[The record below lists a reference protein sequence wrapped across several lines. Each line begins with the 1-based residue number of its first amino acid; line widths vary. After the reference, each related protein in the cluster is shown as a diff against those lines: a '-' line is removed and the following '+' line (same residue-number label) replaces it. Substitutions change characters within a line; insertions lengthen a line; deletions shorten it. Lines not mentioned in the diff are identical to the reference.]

1 MIISEILKDKRH
13 LMKLKFCDGTEIFL
27 DKDICADNALS
38 KGMDLEQAQIAKLR
52 YDSEYVRAKSRALW
66 YLDRSDHTEKAL
78 FDKLVRAGFDKKAS
92 AAVLARFAEL
102 GLVDDRR
109 FAENFAERCSECN
122 ISERE
127 TLHKMLQKGVPYD
140 MAREVLNE
148 LDTDEISQIKSLVE
162 KKYSYK
168 LTLPDGAQKVFAALA
183 RKGFSYSS
191 IRQVLNEYISEMC
204 EEY

>member
-13 LMKLKFCDGTEIFL
+13 LMKLRFCDGAEILL

-38 KGMDLEQAQIAKLR
+38 KGMELDQSKLEKLKF
-52 YDSEYVRAKSRALW
+52 DSEYVRAKSRALW

-109 FAENFAERCSECN
+109 FAENFAERCIESN

-127 TLHKMLQKGVPYD
+127 ALHKMLQKGVPYD
-140 MAREVLNE
+140 MAREVLGG
-148 LDTDEISQIKSLVE
+148 LDTDEIAQIKSLVE

-168 LTLPDGAQKVFAALA
+168 LTLPGGGQKVFAALA

>member
-1 MIISEILKDKRH
+1 MIVSEILKDKKH
-13 LMKLKFCDGTEIFL
+13 LMKLTLDDGSEIFL
-27 DKDICADNALS
+27 DKDICSQKALK
-38 KGMDLEQAQIAKLR
+38 KGTAISEEELKALKYE
-52 YDSEYVRAKSRALW
+52 SEYARAKSRALW

-78 FDKLVRAGFDKKAS
+78 FDKLVRAGFDKKAC
-92 AAVLARFAEL
+92 AAVIGRFVEL
-102 GLVDDRR
+102 GLIDDRR
-109 FAENFAERCSECN
+109 YAENFAERCNESN
-122 ISERE
+122 ISSRE
-127 TLHKMLQKGVPYD
+127 ALHKMLQKGVSYD

-148 LDTDEISQIKSLVE
+148 LDTDEISQIKNLIE

-168 LTLPDGAQKVFAALA
+168 LTLPNGGQKVFAALA